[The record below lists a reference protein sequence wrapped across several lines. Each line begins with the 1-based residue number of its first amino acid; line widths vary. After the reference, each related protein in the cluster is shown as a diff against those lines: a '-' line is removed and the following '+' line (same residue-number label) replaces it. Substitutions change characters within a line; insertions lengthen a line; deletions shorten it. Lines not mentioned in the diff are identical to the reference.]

1 MRQPL
6 FVIIIKTTI
15 CIIYLQQYTYCSYRL
30 IVFLK
35 QYYYTDSDIQYVIIY
50 NQYLTICI
58 LYKSYSTNCI
68 VYLLYSTTRILYRKY
83 YTKSTYIKKYTTK
96 SIKYKQYIKNY
107 RKPENGLRQ
116 RFICRGSFYL
126 FFVGDKHRQTTKKND
141 ITDIY

>member
-15 CIIYLQQYTYCSYRL
+15 CIIYLQQYTYCNYIL
-30 IVFLK
+30 IVFNK

-83 YTKSTYIKKYTTK
+83 YTKSTYIKIY
-96 SIKYKQYIKNY
+96 YKEYKIQTVYKKLPQT
-107 RKPENGLRQ
+107 RKRLAVEIYLQ
-116 RFICRGSFYL
+116 RIILFVKESAVPASRRCR
-126 FFVGDKHRQTTKKND
+126 NAPA
-141 ITDIY
+141 